1 VKTAYRRRPRREPKP
16 QQAGLVDVRQSRT
29 DHAGRHRRAAAGRR
43 GRGEGRHRGQA
54 GQPVKDSDLQELP
67 RIAPVA
73 PVRDRIQR
81 EVGGDAEQEGG
92 HWPPHHRTDER
103 AGQNVIRHQHQW
115 FSP

>member
-1 VKTAYRRRPRREPKP
+1 MSGRAAPTMPAATAARR
-16 QQAGLVDVRQSRT
+16 QAGAVAVK
-29 DHAGRHRRAAAGRR
+29 AAI
-43 GRGEGRHRGQA
+43 GQA
-54 GQPVKDSDLQELP
+54 GQPVRDSDLQELP

-81 EVGGDAEQEGG
+81 EVGGDAEHEGG
-92 HWPPHHRTDER
+92 HRPPHHRTDER